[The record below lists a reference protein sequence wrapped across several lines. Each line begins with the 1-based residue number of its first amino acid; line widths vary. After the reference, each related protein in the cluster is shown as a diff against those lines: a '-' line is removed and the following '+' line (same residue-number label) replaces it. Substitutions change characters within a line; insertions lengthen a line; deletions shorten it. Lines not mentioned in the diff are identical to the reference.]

1 MFLYFLYPWCVW
13 LCFILVRLDRFVGSV
28 MCGGTGRFNG
38 LVCAWSWRWLVLVF
52 GGSFLL
58 VSLFILGVVVFH
70 SWVFDTAAAFA
81 GLFWWRLF
89 SLVNW
94 FCND

>member
-1 MFLYFLYPWCVW
+1 MVW
-13 LCFILVRLDRFVGSV
+13 FVL
-28 MCGGTGRFNG
+28 G
-38 LVCAWSWRWLVLVF
+38 L
-52 GGSFLL
+52 GDGSFWCLVVPSCL